1 MEDEDSII
9 RYDYRDSI
17 YTGYSDITTIDGCNY
32 TLESNVNWPNWN
44 SNGNCL
50 SKPIRVTWVPK
61 EDVTTYEL
69 AMCTTLIYVSHF
81 DKDGITPEKFTELIK
96 DMDPKMF
103 RHFDIEDPNFDG
115 IEWDIIK

>member
-9 RYDYRDSI
+9 GYDYRDSI
-17 YTGYSDITTIDGCNY
+17 YSAYSTATIEAYNY
-32 TLESNVNWPNWN
+32 TLDSNDNY
-44 SNGNCL
+44 L
-50 SKPIRVTWVPK
+50 SIGKPIRVTWSPK
-61 EDVTTYEL
+61 EDITTYEL
-69 AMCTTLIYVSHF
+69 AMCTTLIYMSHF

-115 IEWDIIK
+115 TEWDIIK